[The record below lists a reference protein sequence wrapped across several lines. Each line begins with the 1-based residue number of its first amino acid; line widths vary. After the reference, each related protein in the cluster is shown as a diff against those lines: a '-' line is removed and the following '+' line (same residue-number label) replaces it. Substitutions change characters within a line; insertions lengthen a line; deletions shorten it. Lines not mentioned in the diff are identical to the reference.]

1 MSEGHAAPAP
11 APAGKPAATP
21 PVDPIAVDRAY
32 LVHRARRQARLDRVR
47 ASRRAGLRFWLVLL
61 GLLVGSIVLGF
72 SIWREIER
80 LFGL

>member
-1 MSEGHAAPAP
+1 MAQPARTP
-11 APAGKPAATP
+11 AHEDTP

-32 LVHRARRQARLDRVR
+32 LLHWARRQARLDRVR
-47 ASRRAGLRFWLVLL
+47 ASRRAGMRFWLVLL
-61 GLLVGSIVLGF
+61 GLLVASIVLGF

>member
-1 MSEGHAAPAP
+1 MAQPASTP
-11 APAGKPAATP
+11 AHEDTP

-32 LVHRARRQARLDRVR
+32 LLHRARRQARVDRVR
-47 ASRRAGLRFWLVLL
+47 ASRRAGMRFWLVLL
-61 GLLVGSIVLGF
+61 GLLVASIVLGF

>member
-1 MSEGHAAPAP
+1 VAESARTPAHED
-11 APAGKPAATP
+11 TP

-47 ASRRAGLRFWLVLL
+47 ATRRAGLRFWLVLL
-61 GLLVGSIVLGF
+61 GLFVASIVLGF